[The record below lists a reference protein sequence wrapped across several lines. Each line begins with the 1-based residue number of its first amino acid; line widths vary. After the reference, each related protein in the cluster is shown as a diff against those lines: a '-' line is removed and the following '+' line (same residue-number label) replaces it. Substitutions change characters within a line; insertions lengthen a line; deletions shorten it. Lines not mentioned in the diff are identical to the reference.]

1 MKSPKIAIVY
11 DWLTSLGGGERV
23 LSHVLELY
31 PQATVYALVFNP
43 EIVKGT
49 PLEKAR
55 VISSRLQ
62 SLPWSIRFY
71 RQYLAFY
78 PWAMRGVDLSGHDLV
93 LSISHAAAKGA
104 PVKPGQLHLCYCF
117 TPMRYAWDLREQ
129 YMESLNP
136 IKRLIANPIL
146 DYLKR
151 WDFENSKRVH
161 AFAGISN
168 YIAARIKNS
177 YGRESRVIYPAVDL
191 TRFRPLSKK
200 EDYFITVS
208 RFVPY
213 KRVDL
218 IVRTFSEM
226 GLPLKVVGDGPE
238 KERILAQAG
247 PSVEFLG
254 RKSDEE
260 VARLL
265 SGARA
270 FIFAALEDF
279 GIAPLEA
286 LASGVPVI
294 GYGAGGL
301 LETVKDGVH
310 GVYFNDQTVE
320 SLKAAVTMFLGK
332 EQSFDSKI
340 LRARAEEFSV
350 ERFKEELGDFVES
363 QWASFH

>member
-1 MKSPKIAIVY
+1 
-11 DWLTSLGGGERV
+11 
-23 LSHVLELY
+23 
-31 PQATVYALVFNP
+31 
-43 EIVKGT
+43 
-49 PLEKAR
+49 
-55 VISSRLQ
+55 
-62 SLPWSIRFY
+62 
-71 RQYLAFY
+71 
-78 PWAMRGVDLSGHDLV
+78 
-93 LSISHAAAKGA
+93 
-104 PVKPGQLHLCYCF
+104 
-117 TPMRYAWDLREQ
+117 MRYAWDLREQ